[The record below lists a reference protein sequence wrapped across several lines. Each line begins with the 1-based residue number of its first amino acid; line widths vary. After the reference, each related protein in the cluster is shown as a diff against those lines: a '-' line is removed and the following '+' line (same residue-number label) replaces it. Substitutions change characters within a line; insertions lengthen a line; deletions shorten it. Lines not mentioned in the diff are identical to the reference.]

1 MVHNDEQPFNVPH
14 VNCGLRTFGIH
25 ACVAKFSHKPS
36 RPQRGLNYRFAAFS
50 ITFLPVNIF
59 IFVQMLLAK
68 RKLLRR
74 VLEEDRGRMC
84 SQTLSSSH
92 RLLLSSQPNL
102 RFNNQPPV
110 KCHCKDT
117 TTSLQYPDCVIKKP
131 NQIVSTQGDII
142 HYLRLNLTE
151 YSKSLTTTWLGVK
164 NNIWR
169 KQVKTNELL
178 INL

>member
-1 MVHNDEQPFNVPH
+1 MVHNDEQPFNVPHH

-25 ACVAKFSHKPS
+25 ACVAKLAHKPS
-36 RPQRGLNYRFAAFS
+36 RPLQTQCLFNCFY
-50 ITFLPVNIF
+50 LHVNIF
-59 IFVQMLLAK
+59 KFVQMLLAK

-74 VLEEDRGRMC
+74 VLEEDWGRMC

-151 YSKSLTTTWLGVK
+151 YSKSLTTT
-164 NNIWR
+164 
-169 KQVKTNELL
+169 
-178 INL
+178 